1 MNKSLLTNLCA
12 AVVVGVGLMLDSP
25 WREPVLA
32 TGMFALAGGITN
44 WLAIHMLFEKVPG
57 LYGSGVITA
66 RFSEFRS
73 AIEKLVMEQFFNQQN
88 LDRFVSE
95 MLDDKRENQLDF
107 SEIIDQTDLNPVFD
121 NLVATIMESS
131 FGSMLSM
138 VGGAKA
144 LKPLK
149 EPFIRKMQQSLNDI
163 AHSEHFQ
170 QHLRDKLSSSPVS
183 DDLYRQ
189 IYAIVHSRLDELTPQ
204 MVKQMIQ
211 DLIRQHLGWLVVW
224 GGVFGGLIGLLTS
237 FLPL

>member
-12 AVVVGVGLMLDSP
+12 ALLIGTGLLLDAP
-25 WREPVLA
+25 WRDPVLT

-57 LYGSGVITA
+57 LYGSGVIAA
-66 RFSEFRS
+66 RFNEFRQ

-95 MLDDKRENQLDF
+95 MLDENRDKPLDF
-107 SEIIDQTDLNPVFD
+107 SEIIEQTDLNPVFD

-138 VGGAKA
+138 FGGAKA
-144 LKPLK
+144 LQPLQQ
-149 EPFIRKMQQSLNDI
+149 PFINKMQHSLNDI

-170 QHLRDKLSSSPVS
+170 RHLRDKLGSGPLG

-189 IYAIVHSRLDELTPQ
+189 IHGIVRSRLDELTPQ
-204 MVKQMIQ
+204 MVKQIIQ

>member
-12 AVVVGVGLMLDSP
+12 AALVAAGLWLDSP

-32 TGMFALAGGITN
+32 TGLFALAGGVTN

-66 RFSEFRS
+66 RFNEFRS
-73 AIEKLVMEQFFNQQN
+73 AIEKLVMEQFFNQSN

-95 MLDDKRENQLDF
+95 MLDEKSDKRLDF
-107 SEIIDQTDLNPVFD
+107 SEIIEQADLDPIFD

-138 VGGAKA
+138 VGGTRA
-144 LKPLK
+144 LGPLK
-149 EPFIRKMQQSLNDI
+149 QPFIHKMQQSLNDI
-163 AHSEHFQ
+163 AHSEPFQ
-170 QHLRDKLSSSPVS
+170 QHLQDKLSRGPLS

-189 IYAIVHSRLDELTPQ
+189 IYAIVHSRLNELTPQ
-204 MVKQMIQ
+204 MIKQMIQ

>member
-12 AVVVGVGLMLDSP
+12 LAVIGIGLWLDSP
-25 WREPVLA
+25 WRESVLA
-32 TGMFALAGGITN
+32 MGMFAFAGALTN
-44 WLAIHMLFEKVPG
+44 WLAIYMLFEKIPG
-57 LYGSGVITA
+57 LYGSGVIAA
-66 RFSEFRS
+66 RFNEFRI

-88 LDRFVSE
+88 LDQFVSE
-95 MLDDKRENQLDF
+95 ILDEKRDQPLDF

-121 NLVATIMESS
+121 NLVTTIMESS
-131 FGSMLSM
+131 YGSMLSM
-138 VGGAKA
+138 FGGAKA
-144 LKPLK
+144 LQSLQ
-149 EPFIRKMQQSLNDI
+149 EPFISKMQQSLNDI

-170 QHLRDKLSSSPVS
+170 QHLQDKLHSGPLS

-189 IYAIVHSRLDELTPQ
+189 IHRIVRNRLEELTPQ

-211 DLIRQHLGWLVVW
+211 DLIRHHMGWLMMW

>member
-1 MNKSLLTNLCA
+1 MTNLCA
-12 AVVVGVGLMLDSP
+12 AALVSVGLLLDTP
-25 WREPVLA
+25 WRDPVLA

-57 LYGSGVITA
+57 LYGSGVIAA
-66 RFSEFRS
+66 RFNEFRV
-73 AIEKLVMEQFFNQQN
+73 AIEKLVMEQFFNQQS
-88 LDRFVSE
+88 LDRFVSQ
-95 MLDDKRENQLDF
+95 MLDDKRENKLDF
-107 SEIIDQTDLNPVFD
+107 SEIIDQTDLDPVFD

-149 EPFIRKMQQSLNDI
+149 EPFVRKMQQSLNDI

-170 QHLRDKLSSSPVS
+170 QHLREKLSSGPVS

-189 IYAIVHSRLDELTPQ
+189 IYTIVHSRLDELTPQ
-204 MVKQMIQ
+204 MVKQMVQ

-224 GGVFGGLIGLLTS
+224 GGVFGGLIGLMTS